1 MKIFRLFCLFIFLS
15 FIFSA
20 CSLNNLLDP
29 IDYPPSSSKLKGPK
43 QADLATQPFT
53 LTKIVD
59 FPFRSSVRQFGSR
72 YLLSGYAGQEARY
85 ALVEAGSITE
95 IASKPLRELFLNQA
109 GGIWGITVNGTQETV
124 SQFVNG
130 RWQDYAVLL
139 DDGYFY
145 GVVDIKPTEF
155 RFATS
160 KGTMVWDVPQKTVKQ
175 IITAE
180 RARFLTKNYSIG
192 LDGENI
198 TVFDNQAQNLLASW
212 ELRDYVSIKKGIS
225 NDIWGAFEDDQRNLW
240 MVVKDGNWD
249 GVLLKYDGST
259 LRKLSLIP
267 VGYYDSGRYVSN
279 FNTDNKGNLWLN
291 VDGTNYIYT
300 KAGQWILPQFGSIKN
315 NYQPRVFSDGQGN
328 LTLTESS
335 ALYSIDQ

>member
-1 MKIFRLFCLFIFLS
+1 
-15 FIFSA
+15 
-20 CSLNNLLDP
+20 
-29 IDYPPSSSKLKGPK
+29 
-43 QADLATQPFT
+43 
-53 LTKIVD
+53 
-59 FPFRSSVRQFGSR
+59 
-72 YLLSGYAGQEARY
+72 
-85 ALVEAGSITE
+85 
-95 IASKPLRELFLNQA
+95 
-109 GGIWGITVNGTQETV
+109 
-124 SQFVNG
+124 
-130 RWQDYAVLL
+130 
-139 DDGYFY
+139 
-145 GVVDIKPTEF
+145 
-155 RFATS
+155 
-160 KGTMVWDVPQKTVKQ
+160 MVWDVPQKTVKQ